1 MSVWAI
7 VVAGGKGLRLGA
19 DQPKQF
25 LEIAGRRV
33 LDWSVDAARSVAD
46 GVVVVLPP
54 ELVDGGAPPVPGA
67 DAVVAGGAE
76 RADSVARRLGG
87 RARGGDDRRGARQRV
102 RRPRPSCSLPSCC
115 AVRSGAAGAVPGL
128 PVADTIKVVEHGVI
142 VDTLPR
148 DALVRV
154 QTPQAFDAAVL
165 RQAHAAGPD
174 ATDDAAV
181 VEAAGYAVV
190 VVPGDERNRKL
201 TVGPDLAVL
210 EADLQAFA
218 AAGR

>member
-33 LDWSVDAARSVAD
+33 LDWSVDAARSAAD

-76 RADSVARRLGG
+76 RADSVRAGLAAVPEAATIVVVHDAARPAASPELF
-87 RARGGDDRRGARQRV
+87 AAVV
-102 RRPRPSCSLPSCC
+102 R

>member
-1 MSVWAI
+1 
-7 VVAGGKGLRLGA
+7 
-19 DQPKQF
+19 
-25 LEIAGRRV
+25 
-33 LDWSVDAARSVAD
+33 
-46 GVVVVLPP
+46 
-54 ELVDGGAPPVPGA
+54 
-67 DAVVAGGAE
+67 
-76 RADSVARRLGG
+76 
-87 RARGGDDRRGARQRV
+87 
-102 RRPRPSCSLPSCC
+102 
-115 AVRSGAAGAVPGL
+115 
-128 PVADTIKVVEHGVI
+128 
-142 VDTLPR
+142 
-148 DALVRV
+148 
-154 QTPQAFDAAVL
+154 AAVL